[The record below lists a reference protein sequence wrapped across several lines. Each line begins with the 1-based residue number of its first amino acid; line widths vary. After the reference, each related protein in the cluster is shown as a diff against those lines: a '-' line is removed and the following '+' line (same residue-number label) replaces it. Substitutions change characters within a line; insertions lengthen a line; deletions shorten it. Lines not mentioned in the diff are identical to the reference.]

1 MDDFK
6 PEETFL
12 IEDIETLRVVADPTR
27 IQIME
32 VLTIQAYTVKQVA
45 DKLGLAASKLY
56 YHMNTLQ
63 KHGLVTLVGT
73 KMVANLQEKY
83 YRASANQFQVAE
95 PLLKLVP
102 DGVLDPITS
111 IIVSTL
117 DTTKEDVL
125 RSLQASNFVLEGAED
140 RERQQAMVTR
150 HMVHLRKDQ
159 ANTFIERL
167 QALLQE
173 FGALDVENSKDP
185 EANPWAFTIAFYP
198 SIYFPEE
205 E

>member
-1 MDDFK
+1 MDEFK
-6 PEETFL
+6 PQDSFL
-12 IEDIETLRVVADPTR
+12 IEDIDTLRVVADPTR

-32 VLTIQAYTVKQVA
+32 VLTTHAHTVKQVA

-83 YRASANQFQVAE
+83 FRASANQFQVAE

-102 DGVLDPITS
+102 DGVLDPISS
-111 IIVSTL
+111 IVASTL

-125 RSLQASNFVLEGAED
+125 RSMQASNFVLEGVEN
-140 RERQQAMVTR
+140 RERQQAMITR
-150 HMVHLRKDQ
+150 HVTHLRKEQ
-159 ANTFIERL
+159 ANEFIERL

-173 FGALDVENSKDP
+173 FGALDTENASDAD
-185 EANPWAFTIAFYP
+185 ANPWAFTVAFYP